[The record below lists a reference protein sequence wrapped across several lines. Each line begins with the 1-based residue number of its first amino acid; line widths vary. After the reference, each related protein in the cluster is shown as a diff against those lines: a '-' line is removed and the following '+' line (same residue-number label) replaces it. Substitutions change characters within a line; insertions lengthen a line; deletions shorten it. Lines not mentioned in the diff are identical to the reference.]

1 MKSMFFNVVDFGIHR
16 ARLGSVGERDVGEGT
31 SCHNRRATVGGAWLI
46 VRIITAL
53 PLILF
58 LMNASIGAE
67 RPNFVWIVS
76 EDNSIHYLQH
86 WFDGGASTPH
96 IESLAAHGLTFDH
109 AFSNAPVCSVA
120 RTTLITGC
128 FAPRIGTQFHRHYR
142 LAEMPEG
149 LRMFPAYLRAAG
161 YFASNNHK
169 KDYNAVEGIGVWDES
184 SKTAS
189 WRNRSDI
196 KQPFFHMQSHAESHE
211 GRLHYRRME
220 RIRPTADVNDVR
232 LAAYHPDTKLFR
244 HAHATYL
251 DRIKAI
257 DDIVAST
264 VAQLAADDLLED
276 TFVFY
281 FGDHGGVLPRSKGYV
296 YESGLHI
303 PLVVRVPEK
312 FAHLV
317 DFPMRA
323 RVQGFVSFIDFAPTV
338 LHLAGLPV
346 PPAMDGQPF
355 LGPQVTAA
363 SVEQRDSAFG
373 YADRFDEK
381 YDLVRSLR
389 KGKYQYIR
397 NYQPY
402 LPDGLQNN
410 YRYKSLAYQEW
421 RELSQRGLLTGASR
435 QFFAARPVEQLFDCE
450 ADPHQVINLASDAKY
465 APLLRE
471 LRDRLSRQLKD
482 MPDLSFY
489 PESYLVAHAM
499 ENPVE
504 FGRSRQGEIERM
516 VDTANLVL
524 QPFDLAETAIRDALS
539 SEDTWLRYW
548 AVTNCTIWGEDAR
561 VLDAEVRPLLADASL
576 EVRIRAAEFLG
587 RIGVIDPQP
596 VLADIVNSADDAV
609 TVTQALNS
617 IVWFRDFFND
627 RYPVNPSD
635 LHPVVEGADIDDRL
649 DYLRG
654 EAS

>member
-1 MKSMFFNVVDFGIHR
+1 MSRAGLITVFAVVVFL
-16 ARLGSVGERDVGEGT
+16 AKT
-31 SCHNRRATVGGAWLI
+31 ST
-46 VRIITAL
+46 
-53 PLILF
+53 
-58 LMNASIGAE
+58 GAE

-86 WFDGGASTPH
+86 WFDGGAPTPN

-128 FAPRIGTQFHRHYR
+128 LAPRIGTQFHRHYQP
-142 LAEMPEG
+142 ASMPDG

-161 YFASNNHK
+161 YFATNNHK
-169 KDYNAVEGIGVWDES
+169 KDYNAVEGEGVWDES

-189 WRNRSDI
+189 WRKRSDVT
-196 KQPFFHMQSHAESHE
+196 QPFFHMQSHPESHE
-211 GRLHYRRME
+211 GRLHYRQMALSRNP
-220 RIRPTADVNDVR
+220 PTVDLTKVR
-232 LAAYHPDTKLFR
+232 LADYHPDTKIFR

-251 DRIKAI
+251 DRITVI
-257 DDIVAST
+257 DDIVAAT
-264 VAQLAADDLLED
+264 VAQLKADGLLED

-303 PLVVRVPEK
+303 PLVVRVPK
-312 FAHLV
+312 HFAHLV
-317 DFPMRA
+317 NFPMKA
-323 RVQGFVSFIDFAPTV
+323 RVQGFVSFIDFGPTV

-346 PPAMDGQPF
+346 PQQMDGQAF
-355 LGPQVTAA
+355 LGARVSAA
-363 SVEQRDSAFG
+363 DVEQRDSTFG

-402 LPDGLQNN
+402 LPDGLNNN
-410 YRYKSLAYQEW
+410 YRYKSLAYREW
-421 RELSQRGLLTGASR
+421 RELSQKGCSRARLISSLRRGPSSN
-435 QFFAARPVEQLFDCE
+435 FFDCE
-450 ADPHQVINLASDAKY
+450 ADPHQVMNLAADPKH

-471 LRDRLSRQLKD
+471 LRSSLSRQLKE

-504 FGRSRQGEIERM
+504 FGRAHLAEINRL

-524 QPFDLAETAIRDALS
+524 QPFDLAEPAIRNALS
-539 SEDTWLRYW
+539 SDDTWLRFW
-548 AVTNCTIWGEDAR
+548 AVTNCTTWGEDAR
-561 VLDAEVRPLLADASL
+561 VLVAEVRPLLADASL
-576 EVRIRAAEFLG
+576 EVRTRAAEFLG
-587 RIGVIDPQP
+587 RIGAIDPQP
-596 VLADIVNSADDAV
+596 VLAEIVNSADDAV
-609 TVTQALNS
+609 IVTQTLNS
-617 IVWFRDFFND
+617 IVWFRDFFDD
-627 RYPVNPSD
+627 RYPVNASD
-635 LHPVVEGADIDDRL
+635 LHPVAQGADIDDRL

-654 EAS
+654 EL